1 MTEKKDNSDRRK
13 DATGLIYQTIK
24 KLGLLTK
31 RVETIEHAQK
41 ELERL
46 NTEREKNKMMKDYDL
61 DRKLT

>member
-31 RVETIEHAQK
+31 RVETIEQAQK

-46 NTEREKNKMMKDYDL
+46 NTEREKSKLMEDYDL